1 MPEVLSA
8 HLGQSR
14 PVRCWNAWVWSP
26 KGTFSSQPTGRKIL
40 TQRRRSSPCWAPSIA
55 WQSNTASL
63 SLYACHPRGQEAA
76 GAPSR
81 DPPPPGP
88 GPPALWAFTITTGCS
103 WDALCVLSDS
113 GTLPEESSF
122 FRTHGLPFPA
132 VSLRPSPSGPE
143 ALERGAFLLSGVRKE
158 QVLPAVEAAIS
169 MAAKRPGRPGAGL
182 SEDEKVSG
190 KVAAILQSYATQD
203 IRK

>member
-1 MPEVLSA
+1 MKRV
-8 HLGQSR
+8 
-14 PVRCWNAWVWSP
+14 
-26 KGTFSSQPTGRKIL
+26 
-40 TQRRRSSPCWAPSIA
+40 
-55 WQSNTASL
+55 
-63 SLYACHPRGQEAA
+63 
-76 GAPSR
+76 
-81 DPPPPGP
+81 
-88 GPPALWAFTITTGCS
+88 
-103 WDALCVLSDS
+103 DALCVLSDS

-132 VSLRPSPSGPE
+132 VSLRPVTERPE

-169 MAAKRPGRPGAGL
+169 MAAQKDLGAPVPDYP
-182 SEDEKVSG
+182 DEKVSG